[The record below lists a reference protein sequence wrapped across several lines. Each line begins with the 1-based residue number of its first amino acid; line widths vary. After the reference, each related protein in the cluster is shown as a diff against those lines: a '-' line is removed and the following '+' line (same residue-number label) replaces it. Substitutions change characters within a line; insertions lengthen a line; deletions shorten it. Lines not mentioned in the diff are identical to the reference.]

1 MLPCLVLLLPAL
13 GQAVEIGNDIRDT
26 AARVD
31 YGFYTEDLSLI
42 AAARDAVAERSADP
56 WTSYLRAY
64 ASYRAAQLTLALD
77 RPVGQLL
84 DDCISTAEAAAEF
97 NETEIEATVLI
108 AACSALSASAA
119 PVRSLLHQRRYRRAA
134 DRIQA
139 REPANPRFQ
148 LIAFTSPHMADP
160 ASRPT
165 PHALI
170 DAFAER
176 GKAFAFPDWG
186 EAEALTVV
194 AVGQLEAGDRRG
206 ARDLVEAALL
216 KAPDYHAALK
226 LKARISHHAATD

>member
-1 MLPCLVLLLPAL
+1 VPVAL
-13 GQAVEIGNDIRDT
+13 SHAVEIDNDVRDA

-31 YGFYTEDLSLI
+31 YGFYTESLSLV

-64 ASYRAAQLTLALD
+64 ASYRAAQLSLALD

-84 DDCISTAEAAAEF
+84 DDCISAAEAAAEF

-108 AACSALSASAA
+108 AACSALAGSAE

-134 DRIQA
+134 DRIRA
-139 REPANPRFQ
+139 REPANPRFL

-160 ASRPT
+160 ASRT
-165 PHALI
+165 APHALI
-170 DAFAER
+170 DAFDER
-176 GKAFAFPDWG
+176 ARSFAFPDWG
-186 EAEALTVV
+186 EAEALTAV
-194 AVGQLEAGDRRG
+194 AAGQLEAGDRRG

-226 LKARISHHAATD
+226 LKARISHHAAPD